1 MFTGIVEEIGTIRHA
16 STTSSG
22 SRLEIASTRV
32 VEDLTVDSSVNVAG
46 ACLTVVERDDHH
58 FAVDVVAETAART
71 TLGKAMRG
79 TRVNLERA
87 ARPSTALGGHFVQGH
102 VDTTT
107 KLVSRKEEG
116 GGAARLRFA
125 LPKALARYLVMKGF
139 VTIDGVSL
147 TIAALG
153 RSSFDIALIPH
164 TAERTTLGALREG
177 DVVNLESDVVA
188 KYVERLVGR
197 R

>member
-87 ARPSTALGGHFVQGH
+87 ARPSTEIGRASCRERVE
-102 VDTTT
+102 TP
-107 KLVSRKEEG
+107 EG
-116 GGAARLRFA
+116 TGA
-125 LPKALARYLVMKGF
+125 
-139 VTIDGVSL
+139 
-147 TIAALG
+147 
-153 RSSFDIALIPH
+153 
-164 TAERTTLGALREG
+164 
-177 DVVNLESDVVA
+177 
-188 KYVERLVGR
+188 
-197 R
+197 